1 LWQSYYDEPEKRAAA
16 KGESVRARKNFSRR
30 YCDRMRPQLQMREP
44 RLEMREPQLAP
55 ALAAPAEETGD
66 IV

>member
-1 LWQSYYDEPEKRAAA
+1 
-16 KGESVRARKNFSRR
+16 
-30 YCDRMRPQLQMREP
+30 MRPQLQMREP